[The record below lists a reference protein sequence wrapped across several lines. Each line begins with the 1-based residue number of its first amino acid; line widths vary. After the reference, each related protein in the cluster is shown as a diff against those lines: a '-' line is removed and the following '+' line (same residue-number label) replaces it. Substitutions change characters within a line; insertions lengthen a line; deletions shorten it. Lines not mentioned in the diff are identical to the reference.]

1 LLRKDLC
8 TTLSCMSKTEVY
20 SWRITP
26 HIKRTLDLEARR
38 EGTSIAV
45 LLERITKEWISARK
59 GDDGDPEE
67 QARLRTAANKAIGT
81 IAGTNTRRAESARSA
96 IRKRIALRHGR

>member
-1 LLRKDLC
+1 
-8 TTLSCMSKTEVY
+8 MSKTEVY

-45 LLERITKEWISARK
+45 LLERITKEWIISRK
-59 GDDGDPEE
+59 GRDGDDEE
-67 QARLRTAANKAIGT
+67 QARLQIAASKAIGT